1 MTDTPTERDN
11 EGAWAKLRRRKV
23 VQWGIAYAAGAWLLL
38 QVVGF
43 AADAFHWPDIAKQ
56 ITMLAL
62 AIGLPIALTLA
73 WYHGDRVEG
82 VLRLLL
88 PDRHGASIP
97 ALPSGVPTVPS
108 VRPVTAAPNLIP
120 EKSIA
125 VLPFADLSEKKDQEH
140 FSDGLAEALID
151 LLTQVPDL
159 RVPARTSSFF
169 FKGKSDDIATIAEK
183 LRVAHVLEGS
193 IRKADATIRV
203 TAHLI
208 RAENGYHLWS
218 KTYDRDVK
226 EIFQVQD
233 EIAGVVVEALKAKLV
248 PTQQATAHR
257 TSNTEAYNAY
267 LLGKQLYKR
276 QNPASLRR
284 AVEVYRKAIALDPN
298 YAAAYAG
305 LANAEAFLADATGDA
320 AGSNRA
326 QAAAD
331 ADTAV
336 ALAPEHADGYAARGV
351 LRRDLSWDWVGA
363 KADLEKALA
372 LNPGDSVTL
381 VQYSWLLVT
390 LGRLTEAIAAAKEA
404 IRLDPLS
411 DFAWMTLGGALT
423 YGRDWDAAHQALR
436 RALDIEPES
445 LYGLLFLCEAQLL
458 EGKAADALAT
468 ARLMEVEGFRLPH
481 IAMAEHT
488 LGHAKESQQ
497 ALEDAITHHEQAFAY
512 PIALAYAWRGEKDQA
527 LEWLERAYTQRD
539 ISLWVILVDPLL
551 ASLSGDPRYKALL
564 RKMNL
569 PEERARKDDGSSR
582 V

>member
-1 MTDTPTERDN
+1 VTDATDGESTWDR
-11 EGAWAKLRRRKV
+11 LRRRKV
-23 VQWGIAYAAGAWLLL
+23 VQWGIVYSAGAWGFL
-38 QVVGF
+38 QGLEY
-43 AADAFHWPDIAKQ
+43 ATQTFHWPEYFQQGA
-56 ITMLAL
+56 TLTL
-62 AIGLPIALTLA
+62 LVGLPIVLVLA
-73 WYHGDRVEG
+73 WYHGDRGER
-82 VLRLLL
+82 VLHLLL
-88 PDRHGASIP
+88 PDRHGASMP
-97 ALPSGVPTVPS
+97 ALQSGVPTVSS
-108 VRPVTAAPNLIP
+108 VRQGTAASNLIP

-125 VLPFADLSEKKDQEH
+125 VLPFADLSEKRDQEH

-169 FKGKSDDIATIAEK
+169 FKDKSDDIATIAEK

-208 RAENGYHLWS
+208 RADNGYHLWS

-233 EIAGVVVEALKAKLV
+233 EIAGVVVEALKAKLI

-267 LLGKQLYKR
+267 LLGQQLYKR

-284 AVEVYRKAIALDPN
+284 AVEAYRKAIALDPN

-305 LANAEAFLADATGDA
+305 LANAEAFLADAMGDA
-320 AGSNRA
+320 AGFSRV

-331 ADTAV
+331 ADKAV
-336 ALAPEHADGYAARGV
+336 ALAPEQADGYAARGV

-390 LGRLTEAIAAAKEA
+390 LGRLTEAVAAAKEA
-404 IRLDPLS
+404 IRIDPLS

-423 YGRDWDAAHQALR
+423 YGRDWVAAQQALR

-445 LYGLLFLCEAQLL
+445 LYSLLFLCEVQLL

-497 ALEDAITHHEQAFAY
+497 ALDDAISCHEQAFAY
-512 PIALAYAWRGEKDQA
+512 PIALAHAWRAEKDQA

-539 ISLWVILVDPLL
+539 ISLWVIMVDPLL
-551 ASLSGDPRYKALL
+551 ASLGSDPRYKALL
-564 RKMNL
+564 HKLNL
-569 PEERARKDDGSSR
+569 PVG
-582 V
+582 

>member
-1 MTDTPTERDN
+1 LTDATEGEKDGIWDR
-11 EGAWAKLRRRKV
+11 LRRRKV
-23 VQWGIAYAAGAWLLL
+23 VQWGIAYAAGAWGLL
-38 QVVGF
+38 QGLAYVSNLLR
-43 AADAFHWPDIAKQ
+43 WPEQ
-56 ITMLAL
+56 LQRVTGLAL
-62 AIGLPIALTLA
+62 LIGLPIALVLA
-73 WYHGDRVEG
+73 WYHGERGER

-88 PDRHGASIP
+88 PDRHGASKP
-97 ALPSGVPTVPS
+97 ALPSAVATMPL
-108 VRPVTAAPNLIP
+108 VRPVTTAPTLIP

-193 IRKADATIRV
+193 IRKADATVRV

-233 EIAGVVVEALKAKLV
+233 DIAGVVVEALKAKLV
-248 PTQQATAHR
+248 PTQQATTHR

-276 QNPASLRR
+276 QNPTSLRR

-331 ADTAV
+331 ADRAV
-336 ALAPEHADGYAARGV
+336 ALAPEQADGYAARGV

-372 LNPGDSVTL
+372 LNPSDSVTL

-390 LGRLTEAIAAAKEA
+390 LGQLTEAIAAAKEA
-404 IRLDPLS
+404 IQLDPLS

-423 YGRDWDAAHQALR
+423 YGGDWAAAQQALL

-445 LYGLLFLCEAQLL
+445 LYSLLFLCEVQLL

-468 ARLMEVEGFRLPH
+468 ARLMEVDGFRLPH

-497 ALEDAITHHEQAFAY
+497 ALDDAITHHEQAFAY
-512 PIALAYAWRGEKDQA
+512 PIALAYAWRAEKDRA
-527 LEWLERAYTQRD
+527 LEWLERAYAQRD

-551 ASLSGDPRYKALL
+551 ASLSSDPRYKALL
-564 RKMNL
+564 RTMNL
-569 PEERARKDDGSSR
+569 PEERARTKEGSSR

>member
-1 MTDTPTERDN
+1 LTEPTEG
-11 EGAWAKLRRRKV
+11 EGESTWTRLRRRKV
-23 VQWGIAYAAGAWLLL
+23 VQWAIAYMAGAWGLL
-38 QVVGF
+38 QGIGF
-43 AADAFHWPDIAKQ
+43 AADAFAWPSEIKQ
-56 ITMLAL
+56 VAL
-62 AIGLPIALTLA
+62 LLLLISLPIVLVLA
-73 WYHGDRVEG
+73 WYHGDRGER

-88 PDRHGASIP
+88 PDRHGASMP
-97 ALPSGVPTVPS
+97 VLPSGVPTVPS
-108 VRPVTAAPNLIP
+108 VRQATAAPTLIP

-125 VLPFADLSEKKDQEH
+125 VLPFADLSERKDQEH

-193 IRKADATIRV
+193 IRKSDATIRV

-208 RAENGYHLWS
+208 RADNGYHLWS

-233 EIAGVVVEALKAKLV
+233 EIAGVVVEALKAKLI

-276 QNPASLRR
+276 QNPTSLRR
-284 AVEVYRKAIALDPN
+284 AVEAYRKAIALDPN

-305 LANAEAFLADATGDA
+305 LANAEAFLADAMGDA
-320 AGSNRA
+320 AGFSRV

-331 ADTAV
+331 ADKAV
-336 ALAPEHADGYAARGV
+336 ALAPEQADGYAARGV

-390 LGRLTEAIAAAKEA
+390 LGRLTEAVAAAKEA
-404 IRLDPLS
+404 IRIDPLS

-423 YGRDWDAAHQALR
+423 YGRDWVAAQQALR

-445 LYGLLFLCEAQLL
+445 LYSLLFLCEVQLL

-497 ALEDAITHHEQAFAY
+497 ALDDAISCHEQAFAY
-512 PIALAYAWRGEKDQA
+512 PIALAHAWRAEKDQA

-539 ISLWVILVDPLL
+539 ISLWVIMVDPLL
-551 ASLSGDPRYKALL
+551 ASLGSDPRYKALL
-564 RKMNL
+564 HKLNL
-569 PEERARKDDGSSR
+569 PVG
-582 V
+582 